1 MTLVKYLQVI
11 EKFIRKAYRMRYN
24 GENMTYAA
32 STFLYAIA
40 VSMFALGGMCG
51 AFIGGW
57 IATKFGR
64 KGGML
69 INNTVGIVAALV
81 MVFSKFFTYYELLL
95 VERYLI
101 GVNCGKSGWIVRYY
115 VTNLGFVC

>member
-1 MTLVKYLQVI
+1 MLQVI
-11 EKFIRKAYRMRYN
+11 EKFIRKAYRMRN
-24 GENMTYAA
+24 DGENMAYAA
-32 STFLYAIA
+32 STFLYAFA

-57 IATKFGR
+57 VASKFGR

-69 INNTVGIVAALV
+69 INNTVGIVAAMV
-81 MVFSKFFTYYELLL
+81 MVFSKFFTSYYELLI

-101 GVNCGKSGWIVRYY
+101 GVNCGKSGWTVR
-115 VTNLGFVC
+115 